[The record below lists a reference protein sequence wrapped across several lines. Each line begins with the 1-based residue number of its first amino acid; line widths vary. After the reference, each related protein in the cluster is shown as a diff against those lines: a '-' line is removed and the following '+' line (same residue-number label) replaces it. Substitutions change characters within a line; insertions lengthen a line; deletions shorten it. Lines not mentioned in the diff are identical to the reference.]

1 MTASL
6 ISTTAP
12 EEKVS
17 TALNLNAIA
26 PEDSTHYEDFNSISV
41 EVLETNRNS
50 ISPQS
55 VIKMTEKEGI
65 HYTRELQI
73 A

>member
-17 TALNLNAIA
+17 TALNLNARA
-26 PEDSTHYEDFNSISV
+26 PEDFNSISV
-41 EVLETNRNS
+41 EVSETNRNS
-50 ISPQS
+50 ITPQS